1 MKKARTVQELSDKEL
16 EEYSYTAT
24 DSVLLY
30 DALFD
35 EQDEELVALAKE
47 FASDTE
53 KRKKE
58 PAGK

>member
-1 MKKARTVQELSDKEL
+1 MKKTKTVQELGDKEL
-16 EEYSYTAT
+16 EEYSYIAT

-47 FASDTE
+47 FASETE

-58 PAGK
+58 PTNK